1 MGQGCHLSIVDSVR
15 GLRHLTGSGPDSF
28 SGLTQMGDDT
38 QAKGGIPMKKHFFT
52 AVAIAA
58 FIAGAQTPVA
68 RSADKAPAEKAPA
81 RNGLTQDLMK
91 VSDDGYSA
99 IRAIHLARVAIF
111 NGDTKIATEM
121 LDKAKKDLDAATKD
135 AQTFAADNKAA
146 DHGKK
151 ADDKSAS
158 DKMDLIPIDGE
169 IAIADTFV
177 PSDEKKRHIE
187 SANEHLKSGRSKEA
201 LEELRLGEVDVVF
214 ARLMLPLESTKKRV
228 ADAEKLAND
237 HKWYEANLALKAAEG
252 GLIIESVDLLGSPV
266 ASPAAPAAKVSKK

>member
-1 MGQGCHLSIVDSVR
+1 
-15 GLRHLTGSGPDSF
+15 
-28 SGLTQMGDDT
+28 
-38 QAKGGIPMKKHFFT
+38 MKTHFLT

-58 FIAGAQTPVA
+58 VIVIAHTPAA
-68 RSADKAPAEKAPA
+68 RRPKIPKAPAEKAPA
-81 RNGLTQDLMK
+81 KNGLTQDLMK

-111 NGDTKIATEM
+111 NGDTKIAKEM

-177 PSDEKKRHIE
+177 PSPEKKKHIDK
-187 SANEHLKSGRSKEA
+187 ANEHLKAGHSKQA
-201 LEELRLGEVDVVF
+201 IEELQLGEIDVVF
-214 ARLMLPLESTKKRV
+214 TRVMLPLESTKKRV
-228 ADAEKLAND
+228 ADAEKLAGD
-237 HKWYEANLALKAAEG
+237 HKYYEANLALKAAEEG
-252 GLIIESVDLLGSPV
+252 IVIDAVDLIGTPTPPST
-266 ASPAAPAAKVSKK
+266 ASVSATTPTKK